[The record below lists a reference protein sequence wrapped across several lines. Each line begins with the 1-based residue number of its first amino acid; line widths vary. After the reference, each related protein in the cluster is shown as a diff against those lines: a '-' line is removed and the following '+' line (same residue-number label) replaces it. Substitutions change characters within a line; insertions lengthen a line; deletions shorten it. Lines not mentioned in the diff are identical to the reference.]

1 MSYFKSRDSKESPN
15 KTVRYFKIILLFFI
29 ASFCIN
35 ATGFNTNFDFNGT
48 SKSEGKVVAKFKSK
62 KMPVYMESE
71 DSVVKSYLAFDLVG
85 GTFPCGARMGIS
97 LQDTSRYIFSSAS
110 AFNAT
115 LMPDTEHDIYYPDS
129 GPGKTSNTARE
140 YTESY
145 KRVKNLKVGQVN
157 SSFGKRWAVYGKQLR
172 EDYPENVDDVVIG
185 GKTRTAFETSNL
197 FYEML
202 ISIQTLSKE
211 NENLNERVNA
221 MEERLNTLEQGY
233 IGKPGGSVGKV
244 GLEEI
249 SVYPNPSVNGLVNI
263 KYNNFSNAEHAELII
278 SDLNG
283 KLVNK
288 IDLIAGQ
295 QEKQLNL
302 TAGVY
307 FYQLLSDGK
316 PGASQKIIIQ

>member
-15 KTVRYFKIILLFFI
+15 KAVRYFKIILLFFV
-29 ASFCIN
+29 ASICIN
-35 ATGFNTNFDFNGT
+35 ATSFNTNVDFNGM

-62 KMPVYMESE
+62 NFPVHMESE
-71 DSVVKSYLAFDLVG
+71 DSVIKSYLAIDLVG
-85 GTFPCGARMGIS
+85 GTFPCGSRMGIS

-115 LMPDTEHDIYYPDS
+115 LMPDTEHDIYYPDD
-129 GPGKTSNTARE
+129 GPGKTSNNAKE
-140 YTESY
+140 YKQSY
-145 KRVKNLKVGQVN
+145 KRVKSLKVGQVN

-172 EDYPENVDDVVIG
+172 EDYPENVDDVVID

-211 NENLNERVNA
+211 NENLNERINA

-233 IGKPGGSVGKV
+233 IGKPDGSVGKV
-244 GLEEI
+244 DSEEI

-263 KYNNFSNAEHAELII
+263 KYSNVSDAKHAELII

-288 IDLIAGQ
+288 INLTTGL
-295 QEKQLNL
+295 QEQQLNL
-302 TAGVY
+302 AAGVY

-316 PGASQKIIIQ
+316 LGASQKIIIQ